1 MNFSTN
7 VVLKELDDGLI
18 ILNFS
23 NGHYLETNQ
32 LGKTII
38 EMIKDGKTIQNIFD
52 IISAEYSVD
61 RNIIEDDIK
70 NFIED
75 LKKKNLFEYD

>member
-1 MNFSTN
+1 MKFSSN

-32 LGKTII
+32 LGKLII
-38 EMIKDGKTIQNIFD
+38 EMIKDGKALKNIFET
-52 IISAEYSVD
+52 ISTEYLVD
-61 RNIIEDDIK
+61 RNIIEEDIK

-75 LKKKNLFEYD
+75 LKKKNLVEYD